1 MIDDVMRELE
11 RDAGTDAAALM
22 TGLAADYFAATRRGE
37 GPVSAGPSP
46 NDIAA
51 RFDEPMPEY
60 GRPLDEIV
68 ARVRD
73 DVLANANRLAHP
85 MYMGHQVSFP
95 LSTAVWTDAVISA
108 LNQSVA
114 VEEMSPTLTALETRV
129 VRWMC
134 DAVGFPAESG
144 GTLTSGGTEA
154 TFSALLAARAA
165 ALPDA
170 WMNGVGEPKPVVLCG
185 EHTHYAVTRAVA
197 ELGLGMR
204 SAVAIPSVNY
214 RMDTTALENELERL
228 RASGR
233 PVMAV
238 VATAGHTATG
248 SFDEIDTIGRLCE
261 ERKIWLHIDGAHGA
275 TAVLSDRHRH
285 RVRGLERARSI
296 AWDPHK
302 MMLLPLPA
310 GMLLVRDERDLQAAF
325 AQRAPYL
332 FQGDATAAR
341 VRDQGVRS
349 FQCSRRA
356 DVLKLWVVLQRLGR
370 SGIAALHDHL
380 CDLAGIVR
388 EELSAHRE
396 LVVLHEPESNILCF
410 RYVGDRSLSDDE
422 LDGINREIRER
433 YNRSGVGWITATLL
447 EGRRVL
453 RVTMMNPR
461 STRAHV
467 RAMIASLLEIGRDL
481 TAADTERASPG
492 VSRGSKGLNLS
503 PVSPG

>member
-11 RDAGTDAAALM
+11 RDATPDAAAQVLV
-22 TGLAADYFAATRRGE
+22 LATDYFDATRRAE
-37 GPVSAGPSP
+37 GPVSTGVAP
-46 NDIAA
+46 NDVAA
-51 RFDEPMPEY
+51 RFDEPMPEN
-60 GRPLDEIV
+60 GRPLDEVIS
-68 ARVRD
+68 RVRVQVIAD
-73 DVLANANRLAHP
+73 ANRLAHP

-95 LSTAVWTDAVISA
+95 LSTAVWTDAVISS
-108 LNQSVA
+108 LNQSIA
-114 VEEMSPTLTALETRV
+114 VEEMSPTLTSLETRV

-134 DAVGFPAESG
+134 DAAGFPEGSG
-144 GTLTSGGTEA
+144 GTFTSGGTEA

-165 ALPDA
+165 ALPDS
-170 WMNGVGEPKPVVLCG
+170 WVNGITEPRPVVLCG

-204 SAVAIPSVNY
+204 SAVVVPSVQY
-214 RMDTTALENELERL
+214 RMDIVALTRELARL
-228 RASGR
+228 RTAGT

-248 SFDEIDTIGRLCE
+248 AFDDIDAIGQLCE
-261 ERKIWLHIDGAHGA
+261 EQGIWLHIDGAHGA
-275 TAVLSDRHRH
+275 TALLSERHRH
-285 RVRGLERARSI
+285 RVRGIERARSI

-310 GMLLVRDERDLQAAF
+310 GMLLVRDERELQAAF

-332 FQGDATAAR
+332 FHGDAGAAR

-370 SGIAALHDHL
+370 RGVAALHDHM
-380 CDLAGIVR
+380 CDLAVR
-388 EELSAHRE
+388 VRDELVRHRE
-396 LVVLHEPESNILCF
+396 FVVLHEPESNILCF
-410 RYVGDRSLSDDE
+410 RYVGDGTADDE
-422 LDGINREIRER
+422 SLDAINREIRER

-447 EGRRVL
+447 DGRRVL

-461 STRAHV
+461 TTPSHIEALV
-467 RAMIASLLEIGRDL
+467 EALLAIG
-481 TAADTERASPG
+481 ADV
-492 VSRGSKGLNLS
+492 VSA
-503 PVSPG
+503 

>member
-11 RDAGTDAAALM
+11 RDAGADAAALV
-22 TGLAADYFAATRRGE
+22 TGLATEYFESTRRG
-37 GPVSAGPSP
+37 GGAVSAGPPP
-46 NDIAA
+46 NEIAA
-51 RFDEPMPEY
+51 LFDEPMPEL
-60 GRPLDEIV
+60 GRPLAEIV
-68 ARVRD
+68 ARVRS
-73 DVLANANRLAHP
+73 DVIANANRLAHP

-114 VEEMSPTLTALETRV
+114 VEEMSPTLTALEARV
-129 VRWMC
+129 IRWMG
-134 DAVGFPAESG
+134 DAVGYPDGSG
-144 GTLTSGGTEA
+144 GTMTSGGTEA

-170 WMNGVGEPKPVVLCG
+170 WMDGVSEPKPVVVCG

-204 SAVAIPSVNY
+204 SAITVPSVNY
-214 RMDTTALENELERL
+214 RMDHVALERELERL
-228 RASGR
+228 RVLGV

-248 SFDEIDTIGRLCE
+248 SFDDIDAVGRMCE
-261 ERKIWLHIDGAHGA
+261 DRSIWLHIDGAHGA

-285 RVRGLERARSI
+285 RVRGIERARSI

-332 FQGDATAAR
+332 FHGDGSATR

-356 DVLKLWVVLQRLGR
+356 DVLKFWVVLQRLGR
-370 SGIAALHDHL
+370 RGIAALHDHL
-380 CDLAGIVR
+380 CDLAVVVR
-388 EELSAHRE
+388 EELSSRRE
-396 LVVLHEPESNILCF
+396 FVVLHEPESNILCF
-410 RYVGDRSLSDDE
+410 RWIGDGSRTDEE
-422 LDGINREIRER
+422 LDALNREIRER

-461 STRAHV
+461 STREHIRV
-467 RAMIASLLEIGRDL
+467 MIDSLAAIA
-481 TAADTERASPG
+481 TA
-492 VSRGSKGLNLS
+492 
-503 PVSPG
+503 